1 MGQAAAPDTDQLL
14 NLIALGD
21 LQARSLLLDRH
32 RARLTKMV
40 AVRFDARLG
49 RRLDPS
55 DVVQETLA
63 EAAAKL
69 ADYAHVRP
77 IAFYPW
83 LRQLAGKILL
93 RLHERHVL
101 ADRRSVKRETSPI
114 SALPEKSADRLVRQ
128 LSGTNRSPADRLIAA
143 ERQAGLR
150 AALLK
155 LSEQDRE
162 ILVLRH
168 LEELS
173 NSQIAEILGIKVEAV
188 RARHT
193 RALDRL
199 RRQVDDSSSGP
210 APAPA

>member
-1 MGQAAAPDTDQLL
+1 MGESITPDTGDLL
-14 NLIALGD
+14 NLIEAGD
-21 LQARSLLLDRH
+21 LRARSVLFDRH
-32 RARLTKMV
+32 RARLMKMV
-40 AVRFDARLG
+40 AVRFDQRLA

-63 EAAAKL
+63 EAAASL
-69 ADYAHVRP
+69 SDYARSRP

-83 LRQLAGKILL
+83 LRQLAGKVLL
-93 RLHERHVL
+93 RLYERHVL
-101 ADRRSVKRETSPI
+101 AHRRSVNREVVSMP
-114 SALPEKSADRLVRQ
+114 ALSGRSADRLARR
-128 LSGTNRSPADRLIAA
+128 LSGPRSSPADRLIAA
-143 ERQAGLR
+143 ELRARLR
-150 AALLK
+150 AALLE

-173 NSQIAEILGIKVEAV
+173 NAEIAEFLGIRVDAV

-199 RRQVDDSSSGP
+199 RRQVDDSSAS
-210 APAPA
+210 AD

>member
-1 MGQAAAPDTDQLL
+1 MGESITPDTGDLL
-14 NLIALGD
+14 NLIEAGD
-21 LQARSLLLDRH
+21 LRARSVLFDRH
-32 RARLTKMV
+32 RARLMKMV
-40 AVRFDARLG
+40 AVRFDQRLA

-63 EAAAKL
+63 EAAASL
-69 ADYAHVRP
+69 SDYARERP

-83 LRQLAGKILL
+83 LRQLAGKVLL
-93 RLHERHVL
+93 RLYERHVL
-101 ADRRSVKRETSPI
+101 AHRRSVNREVVSMP
-114 SALPEKSADRLVRQ
+114 ALSGRSADRLARR
-128 LSGTNRSPADRLIAA
+128 LSGPRSSPADRLIAA
-143 ERQAGLR
+143 ELRARLR
-150 AALLK
+150 AALLE

-173 NSQIAEILGIKVEAV
+173 NAEIAEFLGIRVDAV

-199 RRQVDDSSSGP
+199 RRQVEGSSADSG
-210 APAPA
+210 

>member
-1 MGQAAAPDTDQLL
+1 MGLTDMPDTEQLL
-14 NLIALGD
+14 DLIDLGD
-21 LQARSLLLDRH
+21 VEARSLLLDRH

-40 AVRFDARLG
+40 AARFDPRLA

-63 EAAAKL
+63 EAAARL
-69 ADYAHVRP
+69 ADYARARP

-83 LRQLAGKILL
+83 LRQLAGRTLS

-101 ADRRSVKRETSPI
+101 ADRRSVTKEALAMP
-114 SALPEKSADRLVRQ
+114 ALPDKSADRLARR
-128 LSGTNRSPADRLIAA
+128 LSGARGSPADRLIAA
-143 ERQAGLR
+143 ERQERLR
-150 AALLK
+150 AALLE
-155 LSEQDRE
+155 LSEDDRE

-173 NSQIAEILGIKVEAV
+173 NSEIAEILEIRVDAV

-199 RRQVDDSSSGP
+199 RRQVDDSSSAAG
-210 APAPA
+210 